1 MGKPIVLGKFA
12 LRGVQQKLGRIAT
25 KNATKAAVGLTKK
38 TAKKAPVKKATA
50 LDTAATLNEFLT
62 TSAAVAAATIDA
74 DSQAGDT
81 KPEVE
86 AVAMKKKTVKSKVAK
101 GPMKKKPVKSK
112 DVKGAMKKPAAAT
125 SKVAKG
131 HMKKPAAAT
140 SKSKAALIDLEDDS
154 QSETRDRMKNYYF
167 QEQLKNDT
175 LDPELRG
182 LWDKVRGNRKKET
195 MLVNGVMVKVAN
207 GKFKPDKDSPQFQEF
222 HSKITKNFW
231 KDEHKGIPESL
242 AIVKFKGLKFLMEAL
257 ARGLSLWPLVG
268 VMPAHP

>member
-1 MGKPIVLGKFA
+1 M
-12 LRGVQQKLGRIAT
+12 
-25 KNATKAAVGLTKK
+25 
-38 TAKKAPVKKATA
+38 
-50 LDTAATLNEFLT
+50 
-62 TSAAVAAATIDA
+62 
-74 DSQAGDT
+74 
-81 KPEVE
+81 
-86 AVAMKKKTVKSKVAK
+86 KKTVKSKVAK

-175 LDPELRG
+175 LDPELRD
-182 LWDKVRGNRKKET
+182 LWDKVRGNRKNET
-195 MLVNGVMVKVAN
+195 MLVNGIMVKVAN

-257 ARGLSLWPLVG
+257 ARGDVKETIDQGQKFYSWRTITIGKAGSSSTSRTVSKKGAIDEQSDQRLSGLLSKVGWSFNFSSKHFLNTEEGKPL
-268 VMPAHP
+268 PKTLCRNLRWHRRPPRR